1 MTETSRILNTGK
13 TAALIHRACR
23 TIQAW
28 GAQWERVA
36 RASGNPNLPS
46 SPATGLRRTGAEA
59 GRALYDRRDIE
70 EYLENAVREVL
81 GQPLQNWR
89 KEAGD
94 E

>member
-1 MTETSRILNTGK
+1 MTETTQLLTTTE
-13 TAALIHRACR
+13 TAAVLHRACR

-28 GAQWERVA
+28 GAEWERTA
-36 RASGNPNLPS
+36 RASGSPSLPS
-46 SPATGLRRTGAEA
+46 SPANGLRRSGAEA

-70 EYLENAVREVL
+70 EYLENAVRQVL

-89 KEAGD
+89 KEASN